1 MTADGVEETT
11 VVTAMVL
18 GFVEVLELAGKT
30 TVCFC
35 VGVVSTEVD
44 PSFDTAV
51 ALLWAWD
58 LDRMLGTK
66 LELGE
71 VVTMITCW
79 NTRRLNSE
87 AASRETSRGRVR
99 PSPSAWWCWS
109 SGWWAWWRWSWRG
122 TGEAVRSWRC
132 SAWCCSS
139 WGCRSRAPW
148 CSWIP
153 AGTPW

>member
-1 MTADGVEETT
+1 MTVDMTADGVEETT
-11 VVTAMVL
+11 VVTAMAL

-71 VVTMITCW
+71 VVTMITC
-79 NTRRLNSE
+79 
-87 AASRETSRGRVR
+87 
-99 PSPSAWWCWS
+99 
-109 SGWWAWWRWSWRG
+109 
-122 TGEAVRSWRC
+122 
-132 SAWCCSS
+132 
-139 WGCRSRAPW
+139 
-148 CSWIP
+148 
-153 AGTPW
+153 